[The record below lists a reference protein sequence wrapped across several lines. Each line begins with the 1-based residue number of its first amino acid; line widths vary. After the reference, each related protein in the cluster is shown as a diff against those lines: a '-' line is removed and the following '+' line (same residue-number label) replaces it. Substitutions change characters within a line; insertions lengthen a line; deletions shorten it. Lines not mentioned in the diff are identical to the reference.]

1 MALNGLAGAGKTKT
15 EILASK
21 GIHEE
26 PYTGGMEIISGL
38 LGKKKKAGTR
48 TEIPIKPVPTGAQQV
63 KGKNVEQSDA
73 APVGQDRGVKAEDGS
88 CDHHTPHRKQLT
100 TIA

>member
-48 TEIPIKPVPTGAQQV
+48 TEIPIKPVTTEAPQV
-63 KGKNVEQSDA
+63 KEKKVDNSEA
-73 APVGQDRGVKAEDGS
+73 APVGQDQGVRAKGGS
-88 CDHHTPHRKQLT
+88 L
-100 TIA
+100 